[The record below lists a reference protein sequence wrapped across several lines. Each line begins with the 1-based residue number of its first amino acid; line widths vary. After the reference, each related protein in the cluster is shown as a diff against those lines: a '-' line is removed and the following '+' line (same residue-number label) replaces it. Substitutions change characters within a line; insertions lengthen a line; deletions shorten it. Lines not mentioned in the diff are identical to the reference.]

1 MPESMETGLTFYIA
15 PPYTASTSVIPG
27 TRSLNGTLGTSR
39 TLEDPPDYTYT
50 EHLTSTT
57 TEIGTPFLYREIM
70 GISRGVE
77 MDRRRD
83 ISLPS
88 FSFAQQESTVA
99 DNTSL
104 EKGESVMQVETQS
117 SRQGPVRRA
126 EDGGIR
132 IAGGPP
138 GRQVHDWGGSRR
150 GSEVASS
157 TGSTLPPAYE
167 LRFD

>member
-1 MPESMETGLTFYIA
+1 METGLTFYIA

-57 TEIGTPFLYREIM
+57 TEIGAPSLYREIM

-88 FSFAQQESTVA
+88 FSFVQESTVA

-138 GRQVHDWGGSRR
+138 GRQVHDWGGSHRE
-150 GSEVASS
+150 SEVASS
-157 TGSTLPPAYE
+157 TCSTLPPAYNS
-167 LRFD
+167 DIS

>member
-15 PPYTASTSVIPG
+15 PPYAASTSVIPV
-27 TRSLNGTLGTSR
+27 TRSLNGTLGASP

-57 TEIGTPFLYREIM
+57 TEIGPPFLYREIM

-88 FSFAQQESTVA
+88 FSFAQQESTIA

-104 EKGESVMQVETQS
+104 EKGESVMQVEAQLP
-117 SRQGPVRRA
+117 RQCPARRA
-126 EDGGIR
+126 QDAGIR

-138 GRQVHDWGGSRR
+138 GRQIENWESSRR
-150 GSEVASS
+150 GSEAATS
-157 TGSTLPPAYE
+157 TGSTLPPAYNS
-167 LRFD
+167 DIS